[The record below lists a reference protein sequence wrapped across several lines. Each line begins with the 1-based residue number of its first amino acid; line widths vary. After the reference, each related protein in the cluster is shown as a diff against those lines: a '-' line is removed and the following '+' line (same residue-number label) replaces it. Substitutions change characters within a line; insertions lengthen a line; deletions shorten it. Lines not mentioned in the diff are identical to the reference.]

1 MNLESTLQALEAL
14 VPDNPYLRTLVLV
27 AVALVAAKA
36 TEFVITRVIAR
47 WTRFTKTDFD
57 DRLIALLHRPVFVS
71 VLLVGLWLAV
81 RDLPIAPGFLTFILR
96 AFKTIAVLVWLGF
109 ALRAA
114 SLVIEFLAA
123 AERKLPLVEA
133 RTVSLLSNTT
143 RLVLFG
149 GALYALFLSWGI
161 DVGGLLLSAGVVG
174 LALGLAAKDTLAH
187 LFSGLFILVDAP
199 YKVGDFINLDTGERG
214 QVTQIGLRSTRLLT
228 RDDIEVTIPNGVI
241 ANAKVVNETGGPHEL
256 ERLRV
261 KVGVAYGSDV
271 DRVREILLAVAGE
284 HPLVCKEPEPRVRF
298 RSFGDSA
305 LEFDLLVW
313 VAEPVLRGRVLDALN
328 TAIYKRFA
336 AEGVEIPY
344 PKRDVYLRRLP
355 AADGG

>member
-1 MNLESTLQALEAL
+1 MNLDRILQSLAAL
-14 VPDNPYLRTLVLV
+14 VPDNAYLRTLLLV
-27 AVALVAAKA
+27 VGALVAAKA
-36 TEFVITRVIAR
+36 AEFVITRVVGR

-71 VLLVGLWLAV
+71 ILLVGLWLAV
-81 RDLPIAPGFLTFILR
+81 RDLPIGAGFLTFILR
-96 AFKTIAVLVWLGF
+96 AFKTIAILVWLGF
-109 ALRAA
+109 ALRAT
-114 SLVIEFLAA
+114 SLVLEFLAA
-123 AERKLPLVEA
+123 AERKLPLIEA
-133 RTVSLLSNTT
+133 RTVSLINNTT
-143 RLVLFG
+143 KLVFFG

-161 DVGGLLLSAGVVG
+161 DVGALLLSAGVVG

-199 YKVGDFINLDTGERG
+199 YKVGDFINLDSGERG
-214 QVTQIGLRSTRLLT
+214 QVTHIGLRSTRLLT

-271 DRVREILLAVAGE
+271 DQVREILLAVADQ
-284 HPLVCKEPEPRVRF
+284 HPQVCKEPEARVRF
-298 RSFGDSA
+298 RAFGDSA
-305 LEFDLLVW
+305 LQFELLVW
-313 VAEPVLRGRVLDALN
+313 VSEPVLRGRVLDALN
-328 TAIYKRFA
+328 TAVYKRFA

-344 PKRDVYLRRLP
+344 PKRDVYVRRLP
-355 AADGG
+355 QAGES